1 MRHSAALNLIIL
13 SATAT
18 FYITAPVKRVNKQFS
33 KMDSYEFLTPLAI
46 FGGLAFFW
54 YIILKYITEYL
65 LKKKMIDKGY
75 VNEENQALFKQ
86 QEGSTN
92 MYSALK
98 WGLILLCGGIALILL
113 EYIPYERD
121 SPLPFGVF
129 IVFVAAGF
137 LIYFKMMKKEAE

>member
-1 MRHSAALNLIIL
+1 
-13 SATAT
+13 
-18 FYITAPVKRVNKQFS
+18 
-33 KMDSYEFLTPLAI
+33 
-46 FGGLAFFW
+46 
-54 YIILKYITEYL
+54 
-65 LKKKMIDKGY
+65 MIDKGF
-75 VNEENQALFKQ
+75 VNEESQALFKK

-113 EYIPYERD
+113 EYLPYERD